1 MIGLG
6 LVGRAGSGK
15 SAHADALER
24 LRPET
29 FRAAFADPIKAEVA
43 ARHGITV
50 AHLDRH
56 KAAYRRELQEHG
68 AVGRQE
74 QKWVRLM
81 AERLAWAHGQT
92 LSKGQP
98 AFRFAC
104 VDDVR
109 HADEVALLQARGFV
123 VVRLVVPEAELRRRY
138 AEKYGRP
145 MTDEEWNDPSEAGI
159 ADLAVDAEWDGL
171 ADPEAQIRR
180 WLRELGSKLLNRAL
194 S

>member
-1 MIGLG
+1 MIGIG
-6 LVGRAGSGK
+6 FTGRAGSGK

-29 FRAAFADPIKAEVA
+29 FRAAVADPIKAEVA

-74 QKWVRLM
+74 SKWVRLM
-81 AERLAWAHGQT
+81 AERLAWASAQT
-92 LSKGQP
+92 LPGGQA

-109 HADEVALLQARGFV
+109 HADEVALLQERGFV
-123 VVRLVVPEAELRRRY
+123 VVRLVVPEAELKRRY

-145 MTDEEWNDPSEAGI
+145 MTDEEWHDPSEAGI
-159 ADLAVDAEWDGL
+159 ADLAVDAEWDGM
-171 ADPEAQIRR
+171 ADPDTQLRQ
-180 WLRELGSKLLNRAL
+180 WLLELGGKLLGRAL
-194 S
+194 T